1 MFRGGYGIIAGPG
14 TFFDR
19 SGNLMG
25 KDGSAIPEPQP
36 RWRTGSYPLL
46 LLSILISSTLAFL
59 PATVGAQGSPRQFE
73 HHEITALELGKP
85 IEREITGLETQQFQ
99 VAAAAGQF
107 IAITIEQQGI
117 DVSESVFSPEAKLL
131 IAFDDE
137 LQPTK
142 SERANFVAETAG
154 VYRLDV
160 QGKFKGTSGGLRIQ
174 VNEIRAATE
183 KERRLHEARK
193 LDTQAHSL
201 FNTAQYEA
209 AVPLQKK
216 ALEIAEAE
224 LGENDPLTAYLA
236 NELAHVY
243 LRVAD
248 YAKAEQ
254 LYKRALAV
262 NQAKLGPEAPQT
274 IVSILGLG
282 ATYTQAGDFVKALE
296 FSEQGMQTAIRT
308 LGPDHLFVMAAVHD
322 MALVH
327 YRLGDYARAEQE
339 TQRAI
344 AIGERSLSPD
354 DNRIIQDLNDLG
366 LIYVALKKYDL
377 AESTLKE
384 SIELAEKRFGKDS
397 FQIAFQLQNLG
408 LIAQDHTKDYP
419 KALDY
424 YWRAVA
430 IFEKSR
436 GPDQPQAA
444 TILNNIANI
453 YKQNGDYQKALELH
467 QRVHAIAV
475 KKLGPYGQLN
485 LFSLGNIARTYA
497 AMGDVPNAIKYQ
509 IETDQVIEKNLSLN
523 LAIGSERQKLAYFD
537 TLTDRTSRTISL
549 NVNLAPTNREAANL
563 AALVVL
569 QRKGR
574 VLDAI
579 SGSLQALRQR
589 MNPDDQKLLDDLN
602 ATTSEYAALALNGPG
617 KATAE
622 DYQQRLSSLRNKKED
637 LEAEISKR
645 SAEFRSQSR
654 EVTLAGVQAA
664 IPSDAALIEFV
675 VYRPFD
681 PKKEPT
687 AEAYGEPHYIAY
699 VIQSRGEV
707 QWRELGPAAEIDARL
722 LAWRQ
727 SLSDPLRKDERE
739 LARAVD
745 QKLMEPLRGLLGA
758 VTHILV
764 SPDGALNLVP
774 LAALVDE
781 HGRYLV
787 ETRQITYLTS
797 GRDLLSL
804 QVRRESRQPA
814 VVFADPAFGEPPL
827 VAVNAGAKSIPA
839 GSRPRVDYSRIFFG
853 PLPGAADEVRALK
866 GLMPAAVFV
875 TGEQAT
881 KEALKKLSGPA
892 LLHIATHGFFLTET
906 GAATTGGAS
915 VAGTRTGVA
924 GVKIENP
931 LLRSGLALAGAN
943 QSGKTDGVLTAL
955 EAAGLNLWGTQ
966 LVVLSACDTGLGEVK
981 NGDGVYGLRRAF
993 VLAGAE
999 SQLMSLWPVSD
1010 RSTRDL
1016 IVGYYRALLS
1026 GSGRGAA
1033 LRQAQLQMMKVKLH
1047 PYYWAGFIQTGEW
1060 ADLDRKP

>member
-1 MFRGGYGIIAGPG
+1 
-14 TFFDR
+14 
-19 SGNLMG
+19 MG
-25 KDGSAIPEPQP
+25 KEGSAIQESEP
-36 RWRTGSYPLL
+36 RWRTRGYRLH
-46 LLSILISSTLAFL
+46 LLSILISFTIAQL
-59 PATVGAQGSPRQFE
+59 PATAAAQRSPRQFA
-73 HHEITALELGKP
+73 HVEITALELGKP
-85 IEREITGLETQQFQ
+85 VEHEIAGLETQQFRI
-99 VAAAAGQF
+99 VAAAGQF
-107 IAITIEQQGI
+107 IAITVEQQGI
-117 DVSESVFSPEAKLL
+117 DVSESLFSPEGKLL

-137 LQPTK
+137 LRPK
-142 SERANFVAETAG
+142 REEHANFVAEISGA
-154 VYRLDV
+154 YRLDV
-160 QGKFKGTSGGLRIQ
+160 QGKLKDSRGRVRIQ
-174 VNEIRAATE
+174 LYETRAATE

-193 LDTQAHSL
+193 LDTQAQGL
-201 FNTAQYEA
+201 FNTAQFEA

-216 ALEIAEAE
+216 ALEIAQAE
-224 LGENDPLTAYLA
+224 LGENDRLTAYLT
-236 NELAHVY
+236 NQLAHCF

-248 YAKAEQ
+248 YAKAEE

-262 NQAKLGPEAPQT
+262 NQAILGPEAPDT
-274 IVSILGLG
+274 IVSVLGLG
-282 ATYTQAGDFVKALE
+282 FTYNSAGDFVKAEE
-296 FSEQGMQTAIRT
+296 FLQQGMQTAART
-308 LGPDHLFVMAAVHD
+308 LGTDHLFVMAALHD
-322 MALVH
+322 MASVH
-327 YRLGDYARAEQE
+327 YRLGDFARAEQE
-339 TQRAI
+339 IQRAL

-408 LIAQDHTKDYP
+408 LIAQDHTKDNA

-436 GPDQPQAA
+436 GPDQPQVA

-453 YKQNGDYQKALELH
+453 YKQNGDYQRALELH
-467 QRVHAIAV
+467 QRVHTIAV

-523 LAIGSERQKLAYFD
+523 LVIGSERQKLAYFD

-549 NVNLAPTNREAANL
+549 HVNMAPNDREAANL

-579 SGSLQALRQR
+579 SGGLQVLRQR

-602 ATTSEYAALALNGPG
+602 AATSGYAALALNGPG
-617 KATAE
+617 KVAVE
-622 DYQQRLSSLRNKKED
+622 DYQQRLASLRDRKED

-675 VYRPFD
+675 IYRPFD

-687 AEAYGEPHYIAY
+687 SDAYGAPHYIAY
-699 VIQSRGEV
+699 VIPPRGEV
-707 QWRELGPAAEIDARL
+707 QWRELGPAAEIDARVQ
-722 LAWRQ
+722 AWRQ
-727 SLSDPLRKDERE
+727 SLSDPGRRDERE

-745 QKLMEPLRGLLGA
+745 QKVMEPLRGLLGA
-758 VTHILV
+758 ATHILV
-764 SPDGALNLVP
+764 SPDGALNLIP

-781 HGRYLV
+781 HGHYLI
-787 ETRQITYLTS
+787 ETRQISYLTS
-797 GRDLLSL
+797 GRDLLAL

-827 VAVNAGAKSIPA
+827 VAVNTGSKSNPA
-839 GSRPRVDYSRIFFG
+839 STRPRVDYSRIFFG
-853 PLPGAADEVRALK
+853 PLPGAADEVRALRN
-866 GLMPAAVFV
+866 LMPAAVFV
-875 TGEQAT
+875 TGEQVT
-881 KEALKKLSGPA
+881 KEALKKLSGPT

-906 GAATTGGAS
+906 GAATS
-915 VAGTRTGVA
+915 VGVSVTGTRTSGA
-924 GVKIENP
+924 GMKIENP

-943 QSGKTDGVLTAL
+943 QSGQGGKEDGVLTAL

-966 LVVLSACDTGLGEVK
+966 LVVLSACDTGVGEVK

-1016 IVGYYRALLS
+1016 IVGYYRALL
-1026 GSGRGAA
+1026 GGAGRGAA
-1033 LRQAQLQMMKVKLH
+1033 LRQTQLEMMKVKPH

-1060 ADLDRKP
+1060 TNLAGTP